1 MKIVDPSS
9 IRAQTGTRRADRGGA
24 RSGEF
29 ARHLSETDEAR
40 GAGAPAGAAAASG
53 IAGILSL
60 QEADDRGGSRRRA
73 VLRADTLLDK
83 LDELRH
89 ALLMGSLTRGQL
101 GELERLVAVRRG
113 AIDDPELAGV
123 LDEIDLRVQVEI
135 AKYQYQSAS

>member
-9 IRAQTGTRRADRGGA
+9 IRAQTGARRSERGGA

-29 ARHLSETDEAR
+29 ARHLSDAEGSR
-40 GAGAPAGAAAASG
+40 GASAAGGAAAASG
-53 IAGILSL
+53 IAGILTL
-60 QEADDRGGSRRRA
+60 QETDDRSGARRRA

-101 GELERLVAVRRG
+101 AELERLVAVRRG
-113 AIDDPELAGV
+113 AVDDPMLAGV

-135 AKYQYQSAS
+135 AKYQYESAS